1 MNVSRIYLWN
11 FSNRNGQKFRGVDEN
26 IHQIC
31 FNVLFELSEA
41 YTTRIP
47 QKTVQKP
54 LKTTEKAVA
63 GTNILPQNPKS
74 ADIFPLPPPLCGNV
88 ENIQGCM
95 HGCIS
100 NSSSVNVYD
109 QILNHEDEFCI
120 HYKQNLTEIKLRSG
134 FYLCLIFISI
144 YPLRVTSW
152 T

>member
-1 MNVSRIYLWN
+1 M
-11 FSNRNGQKFRGVDEN
+11 DEN

-74 ADIFPLPPPLCGNV
+74 ADISPPPLRKCRKYTGV
-88 ENIQGCM
+88 
-95 HGCIS
+95 HAW
-100 NSSSVNVYD
+100 VY
-109 QILNHEDEFCI
+109 QPLILS
-120 HYKQNLTEIKLRSG
+120 Q
-134 FYLCLIFISI
+134 CL
-144 YPLRVTSW
+144 
-152 T
+152 

>member
-1 MNVSRIYLWN
+1 M
-11 FSNRNGQKFRGVDEN
+11 DEN

-74 ADIFPLPPPLCGNV
+74 ADIFPLPPPFAEMSKIYRGA
-88 ENIQGCM
+88 CM
-95 HGCIS
+95 GVSATHPQS
-100 NSSSVNVYD
+100 M
-109 QILNHEDEFCI
+109 FM
-120 HYKQNLTEIKLRSG
+120 IK
-134 FYLCLIFISI
+134 F
-144 YPLRVTSW
+144 
-152 T
+152 

>member
-1 MNVSRIYLWN
+1 MKVSRIYLWN
-11 FSNRNGQKFRGVDEN
+11 FSHRNGQKFRGVDEN

-47 QKTVQKP
+47 QKTVPKTLKNNRKCSSRYQYSSPKP
-54 LKTTEKAVA
+54 QTCRYF
-63 GTNILPQNPKS
+63 
-74 ADIFPLPPPLCGNV
+74 FPSPPLCGNV
-88 ENIQGCM
+88 ENLQGCM

-100 NSSSVNVYD
+100 NSSSVSVYD
-109 QILNHEDEFCI
+109 QILNHENEFCI

>member
-1 MNVSRIYLWN
+1 M
-11 FSNRNGQKFRGVDEN
+11 DEN

-54 LKTTEKAVA
+54 LKSTENAVA

-74 ADIFPLPPPLCGNV
+74 ADIPPPIGENV

-95 HGCIS
+95 S
-100 NSSSVNVYD
+100 
-109 QILNHEDEFCI
+109 NHESKSHCPT
-120 HYKQNLTEIKLRSG
+120 L
-134 FYLCLIFISI
+134 LI
-144 YPLRVTSW
+144 PH
-152 T
+152 

>member
-11 FSNRNGQKFRGVDEN
+11 FSHRNGQKFRGVDEN

-74 ADIFPLPPPLCGNV
+74 ADIFPLPPHLCGNV

-100 NSSSVNVYD
+100 NSSSVSVYD

-120 HYKQNLTEIKLRSG
+120 HYKQNLVE
-134 FYLCLIFISI
+134 SI
-144 YPLRVTSW
+144 
-152 T
+152 

>member
-1 MNVSRIYLWN
+1 M
-11 FSNRNGQKFRGVDEN
+11 DEN

-74 ADIFPLPPPLCGNV
+74 VDISPPPFAEMSKIYRGA
-88 ENIQGCM
+88 CM
-95 HGCIS
+95 GVSATHPQS
-100 NSSSVNVYD
+100 M
-109 QILNHEDEFCI
+109 FM
-120 HYKQNLTEIKLRSG
+120 IK
-134 FYLCLIFISI
+134 F
-144 YPLRVTSW
+144 
-152 T
+152 